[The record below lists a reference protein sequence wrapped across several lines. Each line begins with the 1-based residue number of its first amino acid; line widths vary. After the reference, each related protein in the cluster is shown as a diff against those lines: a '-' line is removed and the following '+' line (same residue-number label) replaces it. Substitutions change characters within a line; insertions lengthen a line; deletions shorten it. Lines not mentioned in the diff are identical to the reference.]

1 MQHFI
6 NLPVRQV
13 KLENNFFYI
22 RNKVFSNESI
32 FQTSFTLIQSF
43 SSDTYQKKNRQNR
56 ECWKRSNYKK
66 SRAVISRKRMNERA
80 SFVDNL

>member
-22 RNKVFSNESI
+22 RNTVFSNESI

-43 SSDTYQKKNRQNR
+43 SSDTYQKKIVRI
-56 ECWKRSNYKK
+56 ESAGKGATTKK
-66 SRAVISRKRMNERA
+66 VEQ
-80 SFVDNL
+80 